1 MTRGPQ
7 NRRNYTRINLTGR
20 TIVEIGNSAIRVS
33 GTLLDISLGGARLK
47 VSNLADWSLRQVD
60 VVVDGMR
67 TIADVVWRREGEVG
81 LRFRASGQ
89 AAVSAV
95 DLFEYIILG
104 EYRDH
109 APTARAWQAPV
120 ACA

>member
-20 TIVEIGNSAIRVS
+20 TIVEICNSAIRVS

-47 VSNLADWSLRQVD
+47 VSEMADWSLRQVD
-60 VVVDGMR
+60 VIVDGMK
-67 TIADVVWRREGEVG
+67 TVADVVWSRAGEIG
-81 LRFRASGQ
+81 LRFRVSGQ

-109 APTARAWQAPV
+109 APTARAWQSPV
-120 ACA
+120 PAH